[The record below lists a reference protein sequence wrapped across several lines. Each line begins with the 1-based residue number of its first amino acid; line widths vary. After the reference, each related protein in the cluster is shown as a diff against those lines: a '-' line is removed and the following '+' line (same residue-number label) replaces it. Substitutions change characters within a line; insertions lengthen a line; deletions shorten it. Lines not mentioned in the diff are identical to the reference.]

1 MTQFSQTE
9 PLLSG
14 YLRISHGFEPVC
26 DERSRILILGS
37 FPSVKSRQQQF
48 YYGHPQNRFWRL
60 LALIFNEPLPVSI
73 EEKKQ
78 LLLRHRIALWDVIDT
93 CDIKGS
99 SDSSIRNVIPSD
111 LNRILSVSP
120 IETILANGNT
130 AFRLYQKYC
139 EGQTGQKA
147 VRCPS
152 TSPANAA
159 FTLERLAA
167 SWAPYL
173 LSESTCKTKDAP

>member
-1 MTQFSQTE
+1 MTQFLKTE
-9 PLLSG
+9 PLPPG
-14 YLRISHGFEPVC
+14 YLRISHGFAPVC
-26 DERSRILILGS
+26 DEYSRILILGS

-60 LALIFNEPLPVSI
+60 LALVFRDSLPISI
-73 EEKKQ
+73 DEKKEFLLSHQ
-78 LLLRHRIALWDVIDT
+78 LALWDVIDT

-111 LNRILSVSP
+111 LSRILHCSP

-130 AFRLYQKYC
+130 AFRLYRKYC
-139 EGQTGQKA
+139 EGQTGRKA
-147 VRCPS
+147 IRCPS

-159 FTLERLAA
+159 FTLERLAT
-167 SWAPYL
+167 SWAPHL
-173 LSESTCKTKDAP
+173 LSQSSDRIKDAP